1 MSAVFPSSGP
11 RIPWLLR
18 PMVRLL
24 QWSRTSLE
32 GATGQPGW
40 SHGSLDVGG
49 ALLLVGAIT
58 AAALVGAPP
67 LLTVG
72 GGIGIA
78 VLFVVARTW
87 LAVQERGR
95 A

>member
-1 MSAVFPSSGP
+1 MPTAPSSSGP
-11 RIPWLLR
+11 KIPWPLL

-24 QWSRTSLE
+24 QWGHESLE
-32 GATGQPGW
+32 AVIGPSGRR
-40 SHGSLDVGG
+40 HGSLDAGG
-49 ALLLVGAIT
+49 AFLLVGAISM
-58 AAALVGAPP
+58 AAMIGLPP

-72 GGIGIA
+72 GGIGVA

-87 LAVQERGR
+87 LAVQERDP